1 MAGCRYGKVL
11 LAAEAVTSE
20 SRLIFWPCQRIQWK
34 SQVFFRHGRPPRKWS
49 ATQMASEA
57 AEDKCQYVQ
66 DSCGDIVNLIDCTL
80 LPGLSLS
87 LSLCVRASVRPCV
100 RSSVRP
106 RARARVRACE

>member
-1 MAGCRYGKVL
+1 MK
-11 LAAEAVTSE
+11 EPS
-20 SRLIFWPCQRIQWK
+20 
-34 SQVFFRHGRPPRKWS
+34 FFPTWAPTEEVVCDADGL
-49 ATQMASEA
+49 EA